1 MKMNYRIDRSMPT
14 EWFLYLSHLVVMV
27 ISPYWTCM
35 DILGTVPRVN
45 KTGNVTKKRT

>member
-1 MKMNYRIDRSMPT
+1 
-14 EWFLYLSHLVVMV
+14 MV

-45 KTGNVTKKRT
+45 KTGNVTKKRHKLSDTNILFVPLF